1 MTVPVAALNTHA
13 DGRTTVTRVKAG
25 LHEPVP
31 VTVVGVSGGIAVIE
45 GVDEGDAVL
54 IGKSESES

>member
-1 MTVPVAALNTHA
+1 M
-13 DGRTTVTRVKAG
+13 TRVKAD

-31 VTVVGVSGGIAVIE
+31 VTVVGVSGEIAVIE